1 MVDVAV
7 GEEHCGGPEAVFG
20 QYRAQG
26 LLDTDARVDD
36 QAFLSRGGG
45 EDVAVGAE
53 CGGGE
58 PDGRTRAEPNR
69 CHLPETDRGQ
79 VRRTRYATTRSTER
93 DEEQERARARRR
105 QQKLDARE
113 AQRAKEAARNR
124 QVAVVVV
131 AVLVVVALF
140 VFLASKV
147 GGSPAAS
154 PAASRLPRP
163 PPPPPPA
170 DGRRLL
176 PRRRPRSPSR
186 HEAAGQ
192 GDAAGKTF
200 EAVITTNCGDITLD
214 LDGAK
219 APQTVAS
226 FVALAKGG
234 YWADSPC
241 HRLTTRA
248 STSCS
253 AATPWAGPDRARL
266 HVRHRER
273 PQDGAYPK
281 GTIAMARTSDP
292 NSNGGPVLHRVQG
305 HGPSHRA
312 GATPSSAR

>member
-1 MVDVAV
+1 M
-7 GEEHCGGPEAVFG
+7 
-20 QYRAQG
+20 
-26 LLDTDARVDD
+26 TK
-36 QAFLSRGGG
+36 
-45 EDVAVGAE
+45 
-53 CGGGE
+53 
-58 PDGRTRAEPNR
+58 
-69 CHLPETDRGQ
+69 
-79 VRRTRYATTRSTER
+79 
-93 DEEQERARARRR
+93 EQERARARRR

-154 PAASRLPRP
+154 PSASSAPTTAATAAKTVPGCSPAPAAPKSVTSMKLPDK
-163 PPPPPPA
+163 A
-170 DGRRLL
+170 T
-176 PRRRPRSPSR
+176 
-186 HEAAGQ
+186 
-192 GDAAGKTF
+192 AAGKTF

-241 HRLTTRA
+241 HRLTT
-248 STSCS
+248 SGIYVLQCGDPLGGT
-253 AATPWAGPDRARL
+253 GPGPGYTFGIENA
-266 HVRHRER
+266 
-273 PQDGAYPK
+273 PADGAYPK

-292 NSNGGPVLHRVQG
+292 NSNGGQFFLVYKDTALPTEGGGYSIFGTVT
-305 HGPSHRA
+305 A
-312 GATPSSAR
+312 GMDIVEKIAAAGVSGGAGDGAPAAPISILKVAVTEKKA